1 MLHPT
6 GNRVG
11 LLVKIR
17 MHIAVSAG
25 ACIDQ
30 EIASQRAA
38 GGQMAEE
45 PRKGAECAV
54 GIIAP
59 TGTRGGSPDVA
70 MIPPPRRDV
79 SRQRTF
85 ELRGKITEA
94 DTVPLRIIRIDDIRP
109 TSLTRM
115 PVAGNGS
122 THKPAQCAYPQRRA
136 SSSRL
141 TTACRFSRSGS
152 AALPFV
158 P

>member
-1 MLHPT
+1 
-6 GNRVG
+6 
-11 LLVKIR
+11 

-59 TGTRGGSPDVA
+59 TGARGGSPDVA

-94 DTVPLRIIRIDDIRP
+94 DTVPLRIVRIDDIRP
-109 TSLTRM
+109 TVVDQDAGLQGTDPRINLLGVHIRDAA
-115 PVAGNGS
+115 PV
-122 THKPAQCAYPQRRA
+122 HP
-136 SSSRL
+136 
-141 TTACRFSRSGS
+141 
-152 AALPFV
+152 V
-158 P
+158 